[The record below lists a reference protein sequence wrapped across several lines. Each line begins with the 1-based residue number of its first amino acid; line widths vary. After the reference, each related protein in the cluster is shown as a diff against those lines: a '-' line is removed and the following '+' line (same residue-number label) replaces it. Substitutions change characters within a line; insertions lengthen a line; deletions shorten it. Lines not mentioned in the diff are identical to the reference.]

1 MQTQWTYSFGSLPR
15 RNAPLLE
22 FDPLRWPD
30 CGELMLEQY
39 PQKPVQVSGRLGAWG
54 AALHKLPRVVTAVNR
69 RFSWALHEFPLRVT
83 ALRGESR
90 RRSDEEAEGSYCE

>member
-1 MQTQWTYSFGSLPR
+1 MYLHK
-15 RNAPLLE
+15 
-22 FDPLRWPD
+22 FDP
-30 CGELMLEQY
+30 
-39 PQKPVQVSGRLGAWG
+39 VSGRLGAWG
-54 AALHKLPRVVTAVNR
+54 AALHELPGVVTAVNR